1 MNQFNME
8 FHGLNICNCYC
19 KNFVSMIALEM
30 ATGCLYW
37 AMITYDTISLLHL
50 TIVEKGSKCYE
61 VLLYA

>member
-19 KNFVSMIALEM
+19 QNLASMIALEM
-30 ATGCLYW
+30 ATGHLYW
-37 AMITYDTISLLHL
+37 AMLTYDTISLLHL
-50 TIVEKGSKCYE
+50 TIVEKGSKGYE